1 MRRMRESSS
10 APRAEPQPCVTLLI
24 ASRVRRSRSINV
36 SAAVRNFDV
45 NPRLDYRTVSAVNGE

>member
-1 MRRMRESSS
+1 MRESSS